1 MNKDLYNKEYDIPSD
16 VIESLQKGFDEHSTR
31 FYNTSGYKKNINL
44 RNNKKIS
51 YQLLKNNKN
60 KFESGNLSKERYE
73 LMGGDRMKNWVN
85 MILNQDRQTLK
96 TSKKHRMDSG
106 LSNSFIKTHT
116 KNPLNGV
123 RPSLS
128 HKKTSFRHASSIF
141 EDIERINEII
151 KIII

>member
-51 YQLLKNNKN
+51 YKLLKNYKN
-60 KFESGNLSKERYE
+60 KFDSGSLSKEKYE
-73 LMGGDRMKNWVN
+73 LMGGDRMKNWVD
-85 MILNQDRQTLK
+85 MILNQSRSSIK
-96 TSKKHRMDSG
+96 TSKTHRMNSG
-106 LSNSFIKTHT
+106 LSNSFIRPHT
-116 KNPLNGV
+116 KNPLNGI

-141 EDIERINEII
+141 EEVERINEII
-151 KIII
+151 KQII